1 MPKKSIEINPFDGG
15 LNNFA
20 DARDIKENELATAT
34 NINTDQP
41 GRIRI
46 GKRIHSVAARTGI
59 ADIQAG
65 LGLFHYNSDYASDS
79 SEGNTEYQVIF
90 NTSTNALMRRTTS
103 DTNWTALSSLG
114 AASRLLHSQNV
125 PSTPPGLTRPA
136 TAASL
141 GPAAPSITPLQARC
155 CTTSSTPRWACGL
168 VLPLPPA
175 GPDLLVRRIELKLRS
190 AAFEATLRQGLERA
204 MREVAPTSRAGRGV
218 RGWWS
223 RRRLRGRAEKA
234 LRAEG
239 VVERYLR
246 E

>member
-103 DTNWTALSSLG
+103 DTNWTALS
-114 AASRLLHSQNV
+114 
-125 PSTPPGLTRPA
+125 
-136 TAASL
+136 
-141 GPAAPSITPLQARC
+141 
-155 CTTSSTPRWACGL
+155 
-168 VLPLPPA
+168 
-175 GPDLLVRRIELKLRS
+175 
-190 AAFEATLRQGLERA
+190 
-204 MREVAPTSRAGRGV
+204 
-218 RGWWS
+218 
-223 RRRLRGRAEKA
+223 
-234 LRAEG
+234 
-239 VVERYLR
+239 
-246 E
+246 